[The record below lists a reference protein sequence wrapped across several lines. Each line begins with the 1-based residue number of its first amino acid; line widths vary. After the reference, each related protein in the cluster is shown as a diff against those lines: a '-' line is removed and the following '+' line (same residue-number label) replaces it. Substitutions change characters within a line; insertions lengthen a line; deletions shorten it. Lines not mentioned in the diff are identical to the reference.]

1 MTSLQTLVPE
11 NSTMDAQSEGDKGI
25 GVEMKTLEGGNG
37 VRTTIY
43 QMPLNNTL
51 KMVNTIHFTLALCH
65 N

>member
-11 NSTMDAQSEGDKGI
+11 NSTVDVQSEGDKGI
-25 GVEMKTLEGGNG
+25 GVGMKTLEGGDG
-37 VRTTIY
+37 VCTTIY

-51 KMVNTIHFTLALCH
+51 QMASTIHLIFALCH